1 MKPKPDPS
9 LPWAIPLAAVELI
22 ADAEGL
28 SLSAYRCPAGKL
40 TCGWGETDGITADTV
55 WSKEVADRRLCEAVA
70 DYASRVA
77 AVCTRAPT
85 ASELGA
91 MVSLAYNVGL
101 GAFAK
106 SSVLA
111 AHNRGDAQAGARA
124 FGLWNKARVNGV
136 LQPLPGLT
144 ARRAAEAALY
154 LHSDAPGGT
163 MPQAVEGESKLG
175 ASPMAQSG
183 AVTAGVGVAAIL
195 AQLQDYAGSVGKV
208 VAQARAI
215 VVDSLGLPVGLL
227 VPLVLIAAGGAVI
240 YWRRKQRRDG
250 WA

>member
-1 MKPKPDPS
+1 MKPKPDPNM
-9 LPWAIPLAAVELI
+9 PWAIPLAAVELI

-28 SLSAYRCPAGKL
+28 SLVAYRCLAGKL

-55 WSKEVADRRLCEAVA
+55 WTKEVADRRLCEALEQ
-70 DYASRVA
+70 YAGRVNA
-77 AVCTRAPT
+77 LCTDAPT

-106 SSVLA
+106 SSVLR
-111 AHNRGDAQAGARA
+111 AHNRGDAQAASRA

-136 LQPLPGLT
+136 LQPIPGLT

-154 LHSDAPGGT
+154 LHSDAPTGT
-163 MPQAVEGESKLG
+163 MPQAVDGESSLG

-183 AVTAGVGVAAIL
+183 AVTAGVGVTAIL
-195 AQLQDYAGSVGKV
+195 AQLGDYTGEAGKLL
-208 VAQARAI
+208 AQARTI
-215 VVDSLGLPVGLL
+215 VVDTLGLPGGLL